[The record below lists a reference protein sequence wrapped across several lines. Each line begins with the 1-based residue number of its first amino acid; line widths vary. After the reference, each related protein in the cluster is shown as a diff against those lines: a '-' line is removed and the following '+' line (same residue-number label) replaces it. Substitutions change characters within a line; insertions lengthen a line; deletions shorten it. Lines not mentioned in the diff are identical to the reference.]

1 MTGPALLTAQNLGVM
16 RGERVLFRSL
26 GLDLF
31 SGEAV
36 LLRGPN
42 GAGKTTLLRTLAG
55 LTAPETGVRTLN
67 GRHHWLGHADGLKP
81 HETPQEHLALWAT
94 AWGSET
100 DIPDVLETVGLTRAA
115 NVAGRTLSAGQKRRT
130 AFGRLL
136 LIHRPIWLL
145 DEPFAALDADGRGLA
160 ADLIAKHRA
169 SGGAVLAS
177 VHGDVPVP
185 DAREVLL

>member
-1 MTGPALLTAQNLGVM
+1 VAALELQALSKQFGTHLAVDRLSLSIPAGMLYAFLG
-16 RGERVLFRSL
+16 
-26 GLDLF
+26 
-31 SGEAV
+31 A
-36 LLRGPN
+36 N

-81 HETPQEHLALWAT
+81 HETPQGHLALWAT

-100 DIPDVLETVGLTRAA
+100 NIPDVLETVGLTRAA